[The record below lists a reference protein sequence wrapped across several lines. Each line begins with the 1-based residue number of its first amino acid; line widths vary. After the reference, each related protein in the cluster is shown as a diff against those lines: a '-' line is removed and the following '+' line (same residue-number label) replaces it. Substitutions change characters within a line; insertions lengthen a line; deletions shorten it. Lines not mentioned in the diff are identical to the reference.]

1 MAYHNMN
8 QTYNKVA
15 TVVIYIIEML
25 VAIAVTDIG
34 IIFQFG
40 AALAGSSAQFIWPG
54 YFFIH
59 AEYKYGSRSD
69 WKSRIFTRTM
79 ALFYFFSGVCLLFG
93 LLGGTF
99 YNIFK
104 NSEEGGKHH

>member
-40 AALAGSSAQFIWPG
+40 AALAGSSA
-54 YFFIH
+54 
-59 AEYKYGSRSD
+59 
-69 WKSRIFTRTM
+69 
-79 ALFYFFSGVCLLFG
+79 
-93 LLGGTF
+93 
-99 YNIFK
+99 
-104 NSEEGGKHH
+104 